1 LTLQYADTS
10 AIARAY
16 LPDEPEHHELRRA
29 LLRADGPVVTSEVAR
44 IEVAS
49 AIMSA
54 SRSGRATGWQSVLAT
69 VEKDMGPDGP
79 ITLISLRRAVILATA
94 YRLVL
99 EHRLRTLDAIHLAV
113 AIEECPGLAAG
124 EEVAFVTRGRDQAA
138 AAGALGLTVR

>member
-1 LTLQYADTS
+1 MTLQYADTS